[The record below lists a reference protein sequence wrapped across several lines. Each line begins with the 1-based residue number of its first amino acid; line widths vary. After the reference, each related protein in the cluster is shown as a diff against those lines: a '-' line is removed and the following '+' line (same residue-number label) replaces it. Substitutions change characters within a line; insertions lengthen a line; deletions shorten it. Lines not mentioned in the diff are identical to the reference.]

1 MIGIKLKNYK
11 DLERTV
17 VFGNFQTKNDLFCA
31 SKLAQRNRN
40 IHTIFKKGNMYFL
53 YYGNTKEFVWTEDEN
68 GLKSGLYK
76 YEDFSLSESERVVFK
91 EDTFSPRSVYVL
103 IMECENLTIQDSS
116 TGVNYDFVV

>member
-17 VFGNFQTKNDLFCA
+17 VFGNFQT
-31 SKLAQRNRN
+31 N